1 MKLKQIE
8 EEALKLSDE
17 ERIKLVEHLMS
28 SLTTSQQNDAWAEVL
43 TTAQVRAQQI
53 DSGEVET
60 VAYSSV
66 MEKARAMVR

>member
-43 TTAQVRAQQI
+43 TTAQARAQQI